1 MKENLVVSKLRDGD
15 QLSEDLIRE
24 ELARILESSL
34 FAQSDR
40 LGRFLRFTVETRL
53 AGQADVLK
61 EYLIGTEVYQ
71 RNSSYHPSEDS
82 IVRSEARRLRSKLK
96 EYYES
101 VGKYDPVHIHYRPG
115 SYVPAF
121 RPRPSESS
129 EYTSTSAK
137 PGELL
142 IRIRRNVLTDNNNGV
157 EVEIQARVTNDQA
170 QDEKT
175 ASYAYGLLQR
185 LASFAA
191 KDATPLEPNLAPETV
206 STDVPKPIQIK
217 PRSTRT
223 TEGRT
228 VRAVISKVDR
238 MKIRQDQVN
247 DTSAIRKTNFRRSAS
262 L

>member
-1 MKENLVVSKLRDGD
+1 MNLNLLMTEGK
-15 QLSEDLIRE
+15 SEGKISEQAIRE
-24 ELARILESSL
+24 ELSRVLQSSV

-40 LGRFLRFTVETRL
+40 LGGFLRFTVETTL
-53 AGQADVLK
+53 AGEAETLK
-61 EYLIGTEVYQ
+61 EYLIGTEVYK

-96 EYYES
+96 EYYDS
-101 VGKYDPVHIHYRPG
+101 IGNYDPVHIYYRPG

-175 ASYAYGLLQR
+175 ASYAYDLLRR

-191 KDATPLEPNLAPETV
+191 KDATPLESNLAPETV

-217 PRSTRT
+217 SRSTCT

-238 MKIRQDQVN
+238 MKICQDQVD
-247 DTSAIRKTNFRRSAS
+247 DTSAIRNMNFRRSAS